1 MGRKST
7 IHKLEPD
14 VRTYIE
20 KLLRADQ
27 LTLDEMIA
35 ELQSKFP
42 SADTPSRSSL
52 HRYQK
57 GFNEMTNSLREIE
70 TASRILVDEL
80 GDSVDDKSGALLA
93 QAVTTLATRAAF
105 KAHES
110 EDITIKEISFL
121 AKAAKEA
128 MQARQLSFK
137 ERQEIE
143 KAAREKLLRE
153 QESNLNSVAKAQGLD
168 EQSILFWKEKV
179 LGIK

>member
-7 IHKLEPD
+7 IHKLEPE
-14 VRTYIE
+14 VRSYIE

-35 ELQSKFP
+35 ELQQKFP
-42 SADTPSRSSL
+42 CEETPSRSSL

-93 QAVTTLATRAAF
+93 QAVTTLAARAAF

-110 EDITIKEISFL
+110 EDITIKDISFL

-137 ERQEIE
+137 ERLEIE
-143 KAAREKLLRE
+143 KAARDKLLRE
-153 QESNLNSVAKAQGLD
+153 QKEKLD
-168 EQSILFWKEKV
+168 ELGKTGEVPTEMLAKV
-179 LGIK
+179 IKAAYDL

>member
-7 IHKLEPD
+7 IHKLEPE
-14 VRTYIE
+14 VRSYIE
-20 KLLRADQ
+20 QLLREDR

-35 ELQSKFP
+35 GLQEKFP
-42 SADTPSRSSL
+42 TNETPSRSSL

-57 GFNEMTNSLREIE
+57 GFNEMTSSLREIE

-110 EDITIKEISFL
+110 DDITIKEISFL

-153 QESNLNSVAKAQGLD
+153 QKEKLD
-168 EQSILFWKEKV
+168 ELEKTGEV
-179 LGIK
+179 PAEMLAKVIKAAYDL